1 MLESL
6 SQEVKTWVLKPLIW
20 AMVAISIKLAVQS
33 RKNKIT
39 FGIAISSFITG
50 IGSAYLFSDYVSG
63 AFSHEMQ
70 PLIIG
75 VIAISGE
82 KIGEYVLY
90 KISFNSLVDLLI
102 KIFKK

>member
-1 MLESL
+1 MFESI

-20 AMVAISIKLAVQS
+20 AMVAISVKLAVQS
-33 RKNKIT
+33 RRNKIT
-39 FGIAISSFITG
+39 LGIVITSFITG
-50 IGSAYLFSDYVSG
+50 VGSAYLFSDYVSG

-75 VIAISGE
+75 IIAISGE
-82 KIGEYVLY
+82 KIGEYILY
-90 KISFNSLVDLLI
+90 KINFDSFLDILI